1 MGGMLRIC
9 NDLLPDSDLVYI
21 AFRLA
26 ACDTL
31 ERMVLAAHVGALA
44 DRPYGF
50 LNEVPFLKQTPPQ
63 VQLDALVDAWSRHR
77 QEIVFETDL
86 VDESVVYAV
95 CETASRI
102 IQADPASTRK
112 TLQDGPRPVDL
123 PVNLSLSKQ
132 IQALHLDLSNEGDFL
147 LISQFQDIPPD
158 EARELKH
165 KFGLDESA
173 ADPMF
178 ELLGRWHVAPQFAER
193 SDGLL
198 TPSEISRCIE
208 LFRARQSSA
217 LLP

>member
-1 MGGMLRIC
+1 MLKIC

-31 ERMVLAAHVGALA
+31 ERMVLAAHVGGLA
-44 DRPYGF
+44 DRPFGY

-63 VQLDALVDAWSRHR
+63 VQLDVLVDAWARHC
-77 QEIVFETDL
+77 EPGACDTDL

-95 CETASRI
+95 CETAARI
-102 IQADPASTRK
+102 VLADAGSVRK
-112 TLQDGPRPVDL
+112 TLRDGPRPVDQ
-123 PVNLSLSKQ
+123 PVNLSLSKR
-132 IQALHLDLSNEGDFL
+132 IEALHHDLSNEGDFL

-158 EARELKH
+158 EGRELKR
-165 KFGLDESA
+165 KFGLAESA
-173 ADPMF
+173 AEPMF

-193 SDGLL
+193 AAGLL
-198 TPSEISRCIE
+198 TEREISRCIE
-208 LFRARQSSA
+208 LFRARHSSA

>member
-1 MGGMLRIC
+1 MCGMLKIC
-9 NDLLPDSDLVYI
+9 DDVLAASDVAYI

-31 ERMVLAAHVGALA
+31 ERMVLAQHVGGLS

-50 LNEVPFLKQTPPQ
+50 LNEVPFLKHTPPQ
-63 VQLDALVDAWSRHR
+63 VQLDVLVDAWSRLC
-77 QEIVFETDL
+77 EPGVCETDL
-86 VDESVVYAV
+86 VDESVVYAS

-102 IQADPASTRK
+102 ILADAGTVRK
-112 TLQDGPRPVDL
+112 TLADGPRPL
-123 PVNLSLSKQ
+123 KRAVNEAMSKE
-132 IQALHLDLSNEGDFL
+132 IQALHLELANEGDFL

-158 EARELKH
+158 EGRDLKQ

-173 ADPMF
+173 AESMF
-178 ELLGRWHVAPQFAER
+178 EVLGRWHVAPEFASR
-193 SDGLL
+193 AGGLM
-198 TPSEISRCIE
+198 TESEISTCID